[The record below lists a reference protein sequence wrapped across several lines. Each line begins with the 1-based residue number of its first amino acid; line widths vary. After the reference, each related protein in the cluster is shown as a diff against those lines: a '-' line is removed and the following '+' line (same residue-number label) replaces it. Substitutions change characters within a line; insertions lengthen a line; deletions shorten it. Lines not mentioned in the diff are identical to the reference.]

1 MAGRKFRRMVMQHL
15 EDLGGV
21 DFVLDYIGD
30 SGTVKDL
37 SEKTNCSRSF
47 LSRVLNGTPEYRAA
61 LDEGRRILADKMA
74 DDSLAM
80 VDELAGKEDLTSQ
93 DVQLAKERINVR
105 KWMAALNHPDR
116 FAPKKEEVT
125 INIGQLHLGALKKI
139 RAEMLDVTP
148 VAEAI
153 EGNTSDDE

>member
-1 MAGRKFRRMVMQHL
+1 MAGRKFQRMVMKHL
-15 EDLGGV
+15 EDLGGT
-21 DFVLDYIGD
+21 DYVLDYIGD
-30 SGTVKDL
+30 GGTVVAL

-47 LSRVLNGTPEYRAA
+47 LSRVLNNTPEYRAA

-80 VDELAGKEDLTSQ
+80 VDELAGKEDLSSQ

-148 VAEAI
+148 VVEAI
-153 EGNTSDDE
+153 EAEDADDE